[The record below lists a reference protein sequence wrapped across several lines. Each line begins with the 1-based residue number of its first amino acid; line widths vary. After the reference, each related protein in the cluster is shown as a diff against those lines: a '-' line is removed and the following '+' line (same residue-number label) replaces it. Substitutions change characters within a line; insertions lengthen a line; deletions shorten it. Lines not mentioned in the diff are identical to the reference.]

1 MHTPFF
7 KLFNCSTVQ
16 LFGLT
21 KLSHSI
27 LTFGRVCFRS
37 GKFKQA
43 RLSSRLLAD
52 FNLRGPPAHSLLFL
66 RFFLHP
72 CLSCHRA
79 NEGTGTYLAPG
90 MIRKWLSLLRFHKS
104 FSIKVWRYGLLL
116 LLRLGKKRNEFLCF
130 ALDFS

>member
-52 FNLRGPPAHSLLFL
+52 FNLQSSIFNLQSSTRPSSAQSSSLAT
-66 RFFLHP
+66 
-72 CLSCHRA
+72 SEA
-79 NEGTGTYLAPG
+79 
-90 MIRKWLSLLRFHKS
+90 
-104 FSIKVWRYGLLL
+104 
-116 LLRLGKKRNEFLCF
+116 
-130 ALDFS
+130 

>member
-37 GKFKQA
+37 GKLKQ
-43 RLSSRLLAD
+43 
-52 FNLRGPPAHSLLFL
+52 FEFFELRRDSA
-66 RFFLHP
+66 
-72 CLSCHRA
+72 
-79 NEGTGTYLAPG
+79 
-90 MIRKWLSLLRFHKS
+90 
-104 FSIKVWRYGLLL
+104 
-116 LLRLGKKRNEFLCF
+116 
-130 ALDFS
+130 

>member
-43 RLSSRLLAD
+43 WLSSRLLAD
-52 FNLRGPPAHSLLFL
+52 FNFQFSIFNLLRGPPAPRAVRWPRPRHSAV
-66 RFFLHP
+66 R
-72 CLSCHRA
+72 
-79 NEGTGTYLAPG
+79 
-90 MIRKWLSLLRFHKS
+90 
-104 FSIKVWRYGLLL
+104 
-116 LLRLGKKRNEFLCF
+116 
-130 ALDFS
+130 